1 MCFQRRLLVFWK
13 IPSARMMLHAPS
25 ALSRKVEGA
34 MGAAELLRGGT
45 PISAIQHDLDR
56 CSGGK
61 RLGTLHSGEVAQLS
75 GPEWIYPRDFLLAP
89 RTDDALPSVANRLKQ
104 FMGWC
109 AAPTHIP
116 VPVLTRASAV
126 DPEHWSPLQLK
137 AEMREALYE
146 GFRRSIRDTKLCYVK
161 EDSVSEPYEITS
173 KELRILQVLGNDRGD
188 TLVAATLMK
197 DYTECDSE
205 LGEANT
211 PRWFLMGDERH
222 SLAKG

>member
-1 MCFQRRLLVFWK
+1 
-13 IPSARMMLHAPS
+13 
-25 ALSRKVEGA
+25 
-34 MGAAELLRGGT
+34 
-45 PISAIQHDLDR
+45 
-56 CSGGK
+56 
-61 RLGTLHSGEVAQLS
+61 
-75 GPEWIYPRDFLLAP
+75 
-89 RTDDALPSVANRLKQ
+89 LKQ

-116 VPVLTRASAV
+116 VPVLTRASAE

-211 PRWFLMGDERH
+211 PRWFLMGDEATFLGEGLEYVDAGDFDGDGTSELLSWYSAYNRDGYVLYSKAFEDRVEYTWSYH
-222 SLAKG
+222 